1 MAEAEMMDCA
11 NVAKLALEARKLI
24 AEGKQ
29 KIDGIDI
36 ESDGRVFR
44 IWANRPN
51 EIAEVTGEA
60 LVTFRKH
67 RAEFDRLHPQ
77 VPK

>member
-1 MAEAEMMDCA
+1 MAMACADVAE
-11 NVAKLALEARKLI
+11 LARDARKLI

-29 KIDGIDI
+29 IDGIDI
-36 ESDGRVFR
+36 EADGRVFR

-67 RAEFDRLHPQ
+67 RAEFDRLHPRPG
-77 VPK
+77 VE